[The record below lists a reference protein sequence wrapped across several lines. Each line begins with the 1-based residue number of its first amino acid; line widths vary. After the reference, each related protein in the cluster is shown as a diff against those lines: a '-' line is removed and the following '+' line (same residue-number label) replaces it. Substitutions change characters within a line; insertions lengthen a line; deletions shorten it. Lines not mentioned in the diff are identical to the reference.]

1 MEKTILCIR
10 KQKKDA
16 HPTRLQTSDDAQAV
30 QRDAHLSGTKVEIN
44 SENREEIEAARA
56 AAVERRKAES
66 VQQDGDS
73 EEGSGGSEEAY
84 TEVPSND
91 RRGGDGSVARRQ
103 PGDLAQTE
111 NLNYK
116 LSDEVDENGHQF
128 VLNSD
133 GNIEFGRI
141 GEETNLT
148 PAPIKLS
155 LGNSKYGRVHLEKRH
170 REQIRNAGFNSIEE
184 FVEYVATNYTR
195 IGIGKTV

>member
-1 MEKTILCIR
+1 MSREDILREVINYINKNYGKR
-10 KQKKDA
+10 K
-16 HPTRLQTSDDAQAV
+16 
-30 QRDAHLSGTKVEIN
+30 
-44 SENREEIEAARA
+44 EIEAARA

-66 VQQDGDS
+66 VQQDGDA

-170 REQIRNAGFNSIEE
+170 REQIRNAGFNYIEE

>member
-1 MEKTILCIR
+1 MSKKLWLVPNNARKSATGQADLFAGDVLSREDILREVINYINKNYGKR
-10 KQKKDA
+10 K
-16 HPTRLQTSDDAQAV
+16 
-30 QRDAHLSGTKVEIN
+30 
-44 SENREEIEAARA
+44 EIEAARA

-66 VQQDGDS
+66 VQQDGDA

-133 GNIEFGRI
+133 GNIEFGWI
-141 GEETNLT
+141 GEETNLS
-148 PAPIKLS
+148 PEPI
-155 LGNSKYGRVHLEKRH
+155 
-170 REQIRNAGFNSIEE
+170 
-184 FVEYVATNYTR
+184 
-195 IGIGKTV
+195 